1 MWSGRFRQPLD
12 PEFEKWQRS
21 FPYDQRLLP
30 FELAAS
36 QAHAN
41 ALEHAGVLSSEE
53 LSEIVKALGDIGR
66 RAESSPEFLNAPE
79 AEDVHHFVEKQLAA
93 LIGATGYKLHTGR
106 SRNEQIATD
115 LRLFVRESIDTLQN
129 LIADWVEA
137 ILSRAESAGNSASPL
152 AMPAYTHLQ
161 PAEPVLVAHWLLAY
175 VEMFLRDASRLADC
189 RKRVNFCPLG
199 SGAVAG
205 ATLTLNR
212 QAMAAELGFD
222 APTANSMDATSDR
235 DFAIEFVDA
244 LSLLALHLSR
254 WAEEMILFSTAAY
267 GFVELP
273 EAYSTGSSAM
283 PQKKNPDLLELVRGK
298 AARVMGCATTLQTLM
313 KGLPLAYNKDLQ
325 ETQEPLFNASD
336 NVIGMLPLVTGFMN
350 TVEFNEARM
359 NQAASSGFMNAW
371 AAAAYLV
378 ERGVPSRLAH
388 EAVGKAVALAVE
400 RGCDLQKLPLADL
413 QAIHASFDAGFH
425 SCLGL
430 TEVLALHDVSGGTA
444 PRHVKRAL
452 LSARER
458 AGALRA
464 LEHGTNPALA
474 RLREG
479 MNLGWTPPRSRDELY
494 KR

>member
-1 MWSGRFRQPLD
+1 MKMWSGRFRQPLD

-36 QAHAN
+36 RAHAN
-41 ALEHAGVLSSEE
+41 AIRHAGVLSPEE
-53 LSEIVKALGDIGR
+53 LSEIVKALGEIAR
-66 RAESSPEFLNAPE
+66 RAESSPEFPNDPE
-79 AEDVHHFVEKQLAA
+79 AEDVHHFVEKQLVAR
-93 LIGATGYKLHTGR
+93 IGPTGYKLHTGR

-115 LRLFVRESIDTLQN
+115 LRLFVRQSIDTLQN
-129 LIADWVEA
+129 LIADWIEA
-137 ILSRAESAGNSASPL
+137 ILARAEAAGIA

-175 VEMFLRDASRLADC
+175 VEMFLRDAARLADC
-189 RKRVNFCPLG
+189 RKRANLCPLG

-212 QAMAAELGFD
+212 QAMAVELGFD
-222 APTANSMDATSDR
+222 APTANSIDATSDR

-254 WAEEMILFSTAAY
+254 WAEEMILYSTPAY
-267 GFVELP
+267 GFIELP
-273 EAYSTGSSAM
+273 EPYSTGSSAL

-298 AARVMGCATTLQTLM
+298 AARVLGCATTLQTLV

-325 ETQEPLFNASD
+325 ETQEPVFNASD
-336 NVIGMLPLVTGFMN
+336 TVTGMFPLVTGFMN
-350 TVEFNEARM
+350 TVEFNDAKM
-359 NQAASSGFMNAW
+359 NQAAQSGFMNAW

-388 EAVGKAVALAVE
+388 EAVGKAVQLAVE

-413 QAIHASFDAGFH
+413 QAIHAGFDAAFH

-430 TEVLALHDVSGGTA
+430 PEVLTLHDVPGGTA

-452 LSARER
+452 QNARER
-458 AGALRA
+458 AAALRSK
-464 LEHGTNPALA
+464 EHLA
-474 RLREG
+474 IRQ
-479 MNLGWTPPRSRDELY
+479 PR
-494 KR
+494 

>member
-1 MWSGRFRQPLD
+1 MKMWSGRFRQPLD

-36 QAHAN
+36 RAHAN

-53 LSEIVKALGDIGR
+53 LSEIVKGLEEIAL
-66 RAESSPEFLNAPE
+66 RAESSPEFLNDPE

-115 LRLFVRESIDTLQN
+115 LRLFVRKSIYTLQT
-129 LIADWVEA
+129 LLADWIEA
-137 ILSRAESAGNSASPL
+137 ILARADAAGTA

-175 VEMFLRDASRLADC
+175 VEMFLRDTSRLADC
-189 RKRVNFCPLG
+189 RKRANLCPLG

-205 ATLTLNR
+205 ATLTINR

-222 APTANSMDATSDR
+222 GPTANSIDGTSDR
-235 DFAIEFVDA
+235 DFVIEFVDA
-244 LSLLALHLSR
+244 LSMLALHLSR
-254 WAEEMILFSTAAY
+254 WAEEMILFSTSAY
-267 GFVELP
+267 GFIELP
-273 EAYSTGSSAM
+273 EPYSTGSSAM
-283 PQKKNPDLLELVRGK
+283 PQKKNPDLLELVRAK
-298 AARVMGCATTLQTLM
+298 AARVLGCATTLQTLV

-336 NVIGMLPLVTGFMN
+336 AVLAMLPLVTGFMN
-350 TVEFNEARM
+350 TVEFNDAKM
-359 NQAASSGFMNAW
+359 NQAAGSGFMNAW

-413 QAIHASFDAGFH
+413 QAIHPSFDAGFP

-430 TEVLALHDVSGGTA
+430 TEVLTLHDVPGGTA

-452 LSARER
+452 QNARER
-458 AGALRA
+458 VAALRA
-464 LEHGTNPALA
+464 QQHL
-474 RLREG
+474 
-479 MNLGWTPPRSRDELY
+479 SS
-494 KR
+494 

>member
-1 MWSGRFRQPLD
+1 MKMWSGRFRQPLD

-30 FELAAS
+30 FEIAAS
-36 QAHAN
+36 RAHAN

-53 LSEIVKALGDIGR
+53 LSEIVKALEEIGR
-66 RAESSPEFLNAPE
+66 RAESSPEFLNDPE
-79 AEDVHHFVEKQLAA
+79 AEDVHHFVEKQLVA

-115 LRLFVRESIDTLQN
+115 LRLFVRHSIDTLQI
-129 LIADWVEA
+129 LIADWIDA
-137 ILSRAESAGNSASPL
+137 ILSRAEAAGSASLLTPL
-152 AMPAYTHLQ
+152 AMPAFTHLQ

-175 VEMFLRDASRLADC
+175 VEMFLRDASRFADC
-189 RKRVNFCPLG
+189 RKRANLCPLG

-222 APTANSMDATSDR
+222 GPTANSIDATGDR
-235 DFAIEFVDA
+235 DFAIEFVEA

-254 WAEEMILFSTAAY
+254 WAEEMILFSTSAY

-273 EAYSTGSSAM
+273 EPYSTGSSAM

-298 AARVMGCATTLQTLM
+298 AARVMGCATTLQTLV
-313 KGLPLAYNKDLQ
+313 KGAPLAYNKDLQ
-325 ETQEPLFNASD
+325 ETQEPLFDASD
-336 NVIGMLPLVTGFMN
+336 TVTGMLPLVTGFMN
-350 TVEFNEARM
+350 TVEFDDVKM

-413 QAIHASFDAGFH
+413 QAIHSSFDAGFH

-430 TEVLALHDVSGGTA
+430 TEVLGLHDVPGGTA

-452 LSARER
+452 QNARER
-458 AGALRA
+458 VAGLRPV
-464 LEHGTNPALA
+464 EQPAV
-474 RLREG
+474 R
-479 MNLGWTPPRSRDELY
+479 
-494 KR
+494 

>member
-1 MWSGRFRQPLD
+1 MKMWSGRFRQPLD

-21 FPYDQRLLP
+21 FPYDQRLLS

-36 QAHAN
+36 RAHAN

-53 LSEIVKALGDIGR
+53 LSEIVKALGEIGR
-66 RAESSPEFLNAPE
+66 RAESDPAFLNDPE

-93 LIGATGYKLHTGR
+93 LIGPTGYKLHTGR

-115 LRLFVRESIDTLQN
+115 LRLFVRQSIDTIQS

-137 ILSRAESAGNSASPL
+137 MLARAEAAGNA

-175 VEMFLRDASRLADC
+175 VEMFLRDAARFADC
-189 RKRVNFCPLG
+189 RKRANLCPLG

-205 ATLTLNR
+205 ATITLNR
-212 QAMAAELGFD
+212 QAMAAELGFEG
-222 APTANSMDATSDR
+222 PTANSIDSTSDR
-235 DFAIEFVDA
+235 DFALEFVEA

-254 WAEEMILFSTAAY
+254 WAEEMILFSTPAY
-267 GFVELP
+267 GFIELP
-273 EAYSTGSSAM
+273 EPYSTGSSAM
-283 PQKKNPDLLELVRGK
+283 PQKKNPDLLELVRGQ
-298 AARVMGCATTLQTLM
+298 AARVMGSATTLQTLV

-325 ETQEPLFNASD
+325 ETQQPVFSAAD
-336 NVIGMLPLVTGFMN
+336 TVIGMLPLVTGFMN
-350 TVEFNEARM
+350 IVEFNEAKM
-359 NQAASSGFMNAW
+359 NSAASSGFMNAW

-378 ERGVPSRLAH
+378 ERGLPSRLAH
-388 EAVGKAVALAVE
+388 EAIGKAVQLAVE

-413 QAIHASFDAGFH
+413 QSINASFDAAFY

-430 TEVLALHDVSGGTA
+430 TEVLALHDLPGGTA

-452 LSARER
+452 QNARER
-458 AGALRA
+458 VALLRSP
-464 LEHGTNPALA
+464 EQLA
-474 RLREG
+474 AR
-479 MNLGWTPPRSRDELY
+479 
-494 KR
+494 

>member
-1 MWSGRFRQPLD
+1 MKMWSGRFRQPLD

-36 QAHAN
+36 RAHAS

-53 LSEIVKALGDIGR
+53 LSEIVKGLGEIGR
-66 RAESSPEFLNAPE
+66 RAESDPAFLKDPD

-93 LIGATGYKLHTGR
+93 LIGSTAYKLHTGR

-115 LRLFVRESIDTLQN
+115 LRLFVRQSIDTLQN
-129 LIADWVEA
+129 LLADWVEA
-137 ILSRAESAGNSASPL
+137 MLARAEAAGNS

-161 PAEPVLVAHWLLAY
+161 PAEPVLVTHWLLAY
-175 VEMFLRDASRLADC
+175 VEMFLRDAARLGDC
-189 RKRVNFCPLG
+189 RKRVNLCPLG

-205 ATLTLNR
+205 ATLTIPR

-222 APTANSMDATSDR
+222 GPTANSIDATSDR
-235 DFAIEFVDA
+235 DFAVEFVDA
-244 LSLLALHLSR
+244 LSLLVLHLSR
-254 WAEEMILFSTAAY
+254 WADEMILFSTPAY

-273 EAYSTGSSAM
+273 EPYSTGSSAM

-298 AARVMGCATTLQTLM
+298 AARVMGWATTLDTLV

-325 ETQEPLFNASD
+325 ETQEPLFNAAD
-336 NVIGMLPLVTGFMN
+336 TVVGMLPLVTGFMN
-350 TVEFNEARM
+350 TVEFNDVKM
-359 NQAASSGFMNAW
+359 NQAAQSGFMNAW

-413 QAIHASFDAGFH
+413 QAIHSSFDAAFH

-430 TEVLALHDVSGGTA
+430 TQVLALHDVPGGTA

-452 LSARER
+452 QSARER
-458 AGALRA
+458 AAALRSPEQIA
-464 LEHGTNPALA
+464 T
-474 RLREG
+474 R
-479 MNLGWTPPRSRDELY
+479 
-494 KR
+494 

>member
-1 MWSGRFRQPLD
+1 MKMWSGRFRQPLD
-12 PEFEKWQRS
+12 PDFEKWQRS

-36 QAHAN
+36 RAHAS
-41 ALEHAGVLSSEE
+41 ALEHAGVLSSAEF
-53 LSEIVKALGDIGR
+53 SEIVKALKEIAR
-66 RAESSPEFLNAPE
+66 RAESSPEFLNDPE

-115 LRLFVRESIDTLQN
+115 LRLFVRHSIDTLQTQ
-129 LIADWVEA
+129 IADWIDT
-137 ILSRAESAGNSASPL
+137 ILTRAEAAGIA

-175 VEMFLRDASRLADC
+175 VEMFLRAASRLADC
-189 RKRVNFCPLG
+189 RKRTNLCPLG

-222 APTANSMDATSDR
+222 GPTANSIDATSDR

-254 WAEEMILFSTAAY
+254 WAEEMILFSTPAY
-267 GFVELP
+267 GFIELP

-298 AARVMGCATTLQTLM
+298 AARVMGCATTLQTLV

-325 ETQEPLFNASD
+325 ETQEPVFGASD
-336 NVIGMLPLVTGFMN
+336 TIIGMLPLVTGFMN
-350 TVEFNEARM
+350 TVEFNDAKM
-359 NQAASSGFMNAW
+359 NQAAQTGFMNAW

-400 RGCDLQKLPLADL
+400 RGCELQKLPLADL

-430 TEVLALHDVSGGTA
+430 TEVLAMHDVPGGTA

-452 LSARER
+452 QNARER
-458 AGALRA
+458 VAGLRSQEP
-464 LEHGTNPALA
+464 LPT
-474 RLREG
+474 R
-479 MNLGWTPPRSRDELY
+479 
-494 KR
+494 